1 MLVGG
6 WLPDEGWRS
15 VDGMLPVN
23 TAGSPGGGLQWPSG
37 GDLVDSAEVVDAIG
51 VEWWSMVADAVDDDG
66 SSGQRLQVAG
76 LCTGTFWSALPLRVL
91 ELTVA
96 PRVSF

>member
-1 MLVGG
+1 M
-6 WLPDEGWRS
+6 
-15 VDGMLPVN
+15 
-23 TAGSPGGGLQWPSG
+23 
-37 GDLVDSAEVVDAIG
+37 DSAEVVDAIC

-96 PRVSF
+96 PRVSL